1 MTTNPLVELLASYGP
16 QPSSNNL
23 YDEFVVATAARIGC
37 SPIHIEQPIVDTL
50 KKNLLSES
58 PKSVILTGTAG
69 DGKTYTARNVLEDL
83 SAGNKTW
90 GATEKIVSHTF
101 NNRKIRFI
109 KDLSELKEHDKNRL
123 FPFISSSLTENTNNI
138 FIICVNDGHLLKF
151 FRDRR
156 DENHGKY
163 LYDEIETMLEHDRV
177 LSSNKKFKIHN
188 MSRDDH
194 GSILNDIIDQVVD
207 HSSWEKCK
215 GCKLQE
221 NATSPCPIQVN
232 RELLRE
238 KEDPSIR
245 ARIND
250 MIRIAAA
257 DGKYLSIRQLILLT
271 VNILLGDSKK
281 PEEAVLLNCESSKSR
296 AIMSEYQFT
305 NPYSN
310 IFGDN
315 LQESQRRLY
324 GVFTTLRDFGVGKE
338 TSNIIDHDIIWG
350 EEEESSKSMYG
361 NRIFDEHRRTYQSD
375 IDGATDK
382 FFDAIINQRR
392 RLFFS
397 TKVSPQYSSEESN
410 KNPWCLTVFK
420 YGAAHS
426 RLVNE
431 KNSDSCSELSEVKQK
446 IILGL
451 NRMMSQHMTCTN
463 DKLWIIESSSI
474 YRGREIPRVVGYA
487 EKGKL
492 ANIWLCFESPKNR
505 SSAPR
510 IVANIKDEGNPI
522 TLELRPSVV
531 ECLIRVACGA
541 LSSSSF
547 EECQREVE
555 RFQHKMVAKIQSCNG
570 SGSALHL
577 LEIGMEHGELRAYPA
592 AVLANQEKW

>member
-37 SPIHIEQPIVDTL
+37 SPIHIEQPIVDIL

-83 SAGNKTW
+83 SAGKKTW

-123 FPFISSSLTENTNNI
+123 FPFISASLTENTNNI

-215 GCKLQE
+215 GCKLQGD
-221 NATSPCPIQVN
+221 ATSPCPIQVN
-232 RELLRE
+232 RDLLRE

-245 ARIND
+245 ARMND

-271 VNILLGDSKK
+271 VNILLGDSKN
-281 PEEAVLLNCESSKSR
+281 PEEAVLLNCDSSKSR

-410 KNPWCLTVFK
+410 ISPWCLTVFR

-431 KNSDSCSELSEVKQK
+431 KDSDSCSELSEVKQK

-492 ANIWLCFESPKNR
+492 ANIRLCFTSPKNR

-555 RFQHKMVAKIQSCNG
+555 RFQHKVVAKIESCSG

>member
-16 QPSSNNL
+16 QSWSNNL
-23 YDEFVVATAARIGC
+23 YDEFVVATATRIGC
-37 SPIHIEQPIVDTL
+37 RPIHIEQPIVDIL

-83 SAGNKTW
+83 SAGKKTW

-101 NNRKIRFI
+101 KNRKIRFI

-123 FPFISSSLTENTNNI
+123 FPFISASLTENTNNI

-221 NATSPCPIQVN
+221 DATSPCPIQVN
-232 RELLRE
+232 RDLLRE

-245 ARIND
+245 ARMND

-271 VNILLGDSKK
+271 VNILLGDSKD
-281 PEEAVLLNCESSKSR
+281 PEEAVLLNCDSSKSR

-324 GVFTTLRDFGVGKE
+324 GVFTTLRGFGVGKE
-338 TSNIIDHDIIWG
+338 STNVIDQNIIWG
-350 EEEESSKSMYG
+350 KEEESANDIYG
-361 NRIFDEHRRTYQSD
+361 NRIFDEHRRIYQSD
-375 IDGATDK
+375 MNGATDD
-382 FFDAIINQRR
+382 FFSAIVNQRR

-397 TKVSPQYSSEESN
+397 TKVDSRYCSNESN
-410 KNPWCLTVFK
+410 QGPWCLTVFK

-426 RLVNE
+426 HLASKE
-431 KNSDSCSELSEVKQK
+431 NSGSFSELSEIRQK

-451 NRMMSQHMTCTN
+451 NRMMSENMTCTN
-463 DKLWIIESSSI
+463 DKLWIIESSGI

-487 EKGKL
+487 EKGEL
-492 ANIWLCFESPKNR
+492 ADIRLCFKSPKDR
-505 SSAPR
+505 SSSSR
-510 IVANIKDEGNPI
+510 IVATVRDTDNPV

-531 ECLIRVACGA
+531 ECLIRVAHGA
-541 LSSSSF
+541 LPSSSF
-547 EECQREVE
+547 DECQREVE
-555 RFQHKMVAKIQSCNG
+555 RFQHKMVAKIESRNG
-570 SGSALHL
+570 EGSALHL

-592 AVLANQEKW
+592 AILANQERW